1 MADFIL
7 IVNAINNEERVRMNF
22 NRRELRDASDPF
34 SLTEETFKG
43 IYRLS
48 RQLTQD
54 LMLNLSPFLR
64 DNERVLGIPKH
75 LRVKL
80 TNFIYLSSTSYK
92 YVLDFDYFTLFG
104 SRVLSK
110 GRWTG
115 LFLPNESKVSEQMC
129 RGSAEKTEEKQLFM
143 TMPHGFPGIIGAI
156 DCTHISIISPPV
168 EDPQYPAIAFLN
180 RKGYYSINVQ
190 IICNAHLKILAINAR
205 YPGSVHDSGIWTT
218 SDIKQVLRN
227 AYQNGDTS
235 SWLIGDAGYPLEPW
249 LMTPISGQNLTEA
262 ERRYNSAHKTVRN
275 VIERL
280 NGVLKT
286 RFRCYNPPK
295 CAKVIYACAILHNV
309 HT

>member
-75 LRVKL
+75 LRIL
-80 TNFIYLSSTSYK
+80 TTLHFLAQGSYQKAVGQDFFCPMSQKSVSRCVEEVVSALLEHFSHLVHFPSTI
-92 YVLDFDYFTLFG
+92 
-104 SRVLSK
+104 
-110 GRWTG
+110 
-115 LFLPNESKVSEQMC
+115 
-129 RGSAEKTEEKQLFM
+129 AEKTEEKQLFM

-235 SWLIGDAGYPLEPW
+235 SWLIEPW